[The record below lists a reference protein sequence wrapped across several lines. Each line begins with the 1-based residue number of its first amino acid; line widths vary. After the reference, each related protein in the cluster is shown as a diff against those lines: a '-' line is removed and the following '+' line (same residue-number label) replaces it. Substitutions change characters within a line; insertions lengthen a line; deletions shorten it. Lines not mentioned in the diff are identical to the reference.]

1 VPPMKI
7 LEAATKWPA
16 DHFHLKDLGSI
27 AAGKLADIDIVA
39 ADPAADIMN
48 MRKLDMVI
56 KDGKVID
63 RAYHGWYRGYMF
75 SNDRTSYDQ
84 APVSNLA
91 FVNALKQLTA
101 RGQAAPK
108 PYMTVMAPNGKEVGI
123 LPGVADI
130 RKGPGLGP
138 VPDYSLSPTP
148 GIETIAPRTIIQGAA
163 ETTVTLTGVNF
174 VKRSVVY
181 INADA
186 ADDGRQRD
194 EDQVRGAARQVGGG
208 RKVACGG
215 EESYAAGDNGV
226 GRHLQHRAYPRAVRV
241 HHDTGA
247 QRRRMKID
255 GRGTAGR
262 SCRLRCR
269 DTPCRQ

>member
-1 VPPMKI
+1 VFQEDAHVPPLKI

-16 DHFHLKDLGSI
+16 EHFHLKDFGSI

-39 ADPAADIMN
+39 ADPASDIMN

-163 ETTVTLTGVNF
+163 ETTVTLTGINF

-186 ADDGRQRD
+186 MPTMVDSATRIRFVVPQDRLA
-194 EDQVRGAARQVGGG
+194 GAGKLHVVVKNPTPLATTEWGDTSNTAHILVPFAFTTIPARN
-208 RKVACGG
+208 AG
-215 EESYAAGDNGV
+215 E
-226 GRHLQHRAYPRAVRV
+226 
-241 HHDTGA
+241 
-247 QRRRMKID
+247 
-255 GRGTAGR
+255 
-262 SCRLRCR
+262 
-269 DTPCRQ
+269 